1 MAKRIEFIWTQDGVC
16 LARCLLTGHTASG
29 LTEAEA
35 AAELRKMTRKA
46 A

>member
-1 MAKRIEFIWTQDGVC
+1 MAKRIEFIVTADGTII
-16 LARCLLTGHTASG
+16 ARCLMTGATASG

-35 AAELRKMTRKA
+35 ADELQKIRRA